1 MSNHLRDLLDRGA
14 ATPSADVDVHALVRT
29 ARGRQRRRISM
40 IACGIAAVSAVVI
53 GGIAIV
59 QPSSDVSVA
68 ARPTTSAP
76 AGWTMVTNDDGDL
89 SVAIPPEWTKLV
101 RWADEAITVG
111 TAAFPRTGAILPCAV
126 GQAQV
131 PTVVGTWVTV
141 FEARALQ
148 PNDEF
153 PMSLVPALRTTDGW
167 VTDRPADLRP
177 AVAST
182 GACGV
187 TRPGVAPT
195 EASAENGHYEVVAF
209 RDAGRVFVALLATT
223 NPGNPTLDDAYEVLN
238 TLTVAEPATSPATA
252 PTTTPATTAP
262 PATAPAGIVNVSG
275 DAAAV
280 RDLFL
285 RWINAQPKGDVSGIV
300 EDYAS
305 IADAHQQGIAQHSS
319 DDLAKYS
326 GRVDSVT
333 MVDADHADVRYTIL
347 HDGRPQYSMMPGAAI
362 RIDGK
367 WMVTRET
374 LCNLLTY
381 GGITCPP
388 RA

>member
-1 MSNHLRDLLDRGA
+1 
-14 ATPSADVDVHALVRT
+14 
-29 ARGRQRRRISM
+29 M
-40 IACGIAAVSAVVI
+40 IAGGIAALVAVVI
-53 GGIAIV
+53 GGIAIA
-59 QPSSDVSVA
+59 QPSSEVSVGTRPA
-68 ARPTTSAP
+68 ASAP
-76 AGWTMVTNDDGDL
+76 AGWTTVTNDHGDVG
-89 SVAIPPEWTKLV
+89 VAIPPAWTKLEP
-101 RWADEAITVG
+101 WADETITVG
-111 TAAFPRTGAILPCAV
+111 TAAFPRTGTILPCAV
-126 GQAQV
+126 GHAQV

-141 FEARALQ
+141 FEARDLQ

-153 PMSLVPALRTTDGW
+153 PMSLVPALRTTSGW
-167 VTDRPADLRP
+167 VADRPADLRTV
-177 AVAST
+177 VAST

-187 TRPGVAPT
+187 MRSGVAPT
-195 EASAENGHYEVVAF
+195 EGSAENGHYEVVAF

-223 NPGNPTLDDAYEVLN
+223 NPGNPNLDDAYEVLN
-238 TLTVAEPATSPATA
+238 TLTVGEPATSPTTALTNATTTTTTTPPEAPVTA
-252 PTTTPATTAP
+252 PT
-262 PATAPAGIVNVSG
+262 GNVNGSG
-275 DAAAV
+275 GEAAV

-285 RWINAQPKGDVSGIV
+285 AWINAQPKGNVSGIV

-305 IADAHQQGIAQHSS
+305 IADAHQQGIAQHTAAS
-319 DDLAKYS
+319 LAKYS

-347 HDGRPQYSMMPGAAI
+347 YDGRPQYSMMPGGAI
-362 RIDGK
+362 RVDGK